1 MDYWLPTPYLHHM
14 NMYMIPGLGA
24 DKRMYT
30 SQLRVFPHAQVL
42 EHMLPVKG
50 QSLTEYAHRFIPL
63 IDTTQP
69 FVLLGTSLGGMVS
82 VELARVL
89 KPEKVILLASVKNRN
104 ELPYFIRAMR
114 YLNLHKP
121 IPGSAYIRLNNI
133 LGNRL
138 AGRGESKIA
147 KLIVE
152 MAADCNP
159 AFIEWAV
166 NAVINWRPPV
176 EYPANIIHIHG
187 TADMLFPYS
196 RIANGIAVKN
206 GSHVMNIANPGEV
219 NRLLLEV
226 VGN

>member
-1 MDYWLPTPYLHHM
+1 M

-42 EHMLPVKG
+42 EHLAPVKG
-50 QSLTEYAHRFIPL
+50 QTLREYAHRFIPL

-69 FVLLGTSLGGMVS
+69 FILLGTSLGGMVS
-82 VELARVL
+82 VELAHVL
-89 KPEKVILLASVKNRN
+89 NPEKVILLASVKNRN

-114 YLNLHKP
+114 YLKLHKP
-121 IPGSAYIRLNNI
+121 IPGSAYIRLNNL

-138 AGRGESKIA
+138 AGRGEGKIA

-166 NAVINWRPPV
+166 DAVIHWQPPV
-176 EYPANIIHIHG
+176 EYPKNIIHLHG

-206 GSHVMNIANPGEV
+206 GSHVMNISIPAEV
-219 NRLLLEV
+219 NRLLLEAIEK
-226 VGN
+226 